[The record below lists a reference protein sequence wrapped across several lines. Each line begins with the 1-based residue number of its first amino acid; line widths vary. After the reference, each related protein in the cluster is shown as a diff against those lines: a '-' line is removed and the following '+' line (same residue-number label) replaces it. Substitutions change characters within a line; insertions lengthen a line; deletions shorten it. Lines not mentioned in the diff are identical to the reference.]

1 MAISPETVEEVNRV
15 ANVYDVISDY
25 LSLKRQGS
33 VYVALCPF
41 HTEKTPSFVV
51 SPTKNIFKC
60 FGCGIS
66 GNAIKFVMEYEK
78 ISYFDAV
85 IKLAQKY
92 NIPVK
97 YLDSEKEKL
106 NKGLY
111 VITRMITE
119 FYKEN
124 LKKSQIAKDYLKN
137 RGILSRTIEEFELG
151 YCPEDSSLLQKYI
164 QEKNITVED
173 LEKIGLITKT
183 DNGFKDKFSGR
194 LIFPIKDIKGNIIAF
209 GGRTLDSA
217 RQPKYLNSPET
228 VIYKKGNTL
237 YGIYES
243 LEHLKE
249 KQSVVIVEGYMDL
262 ISLFQIGIK
271 NVVATLGTAFTKNQ
285 AKLLKKYVK
294 EAVLMFDSDEAGKKA
309 VIQTAKI
316 LLSEGIT
323 VRYAYYK
330 EAKDPDE
337 LSKQGLSKVKEII
350 DQSKDIIIFLL
361 ERLKSIQDSDIKTQL
376 KNYQTIYQYI
386 TEIISYIEDPA
397 LRNSYVELVS
407 KYTGRSFTNV
417 ESDIEKVR
425 VSTKRERESL
435 NHSEEQDETVNLKL
449 SMKEMMVL
457 KYILENEDF
466 LQKYNFYDIITFSDA
481 LGYYIQLINSGNTQ
495 VIQNIRQIL
504 NQYNLPASE
513 ESVLK
518 ILEDYRQQWL
528 KKQKSIIMS
537 HISEDNFKNF
547 WEEIKTLT
555 RRR

>member
-41 HTEKTPSFVV
+41 HNEKTPSFVV

-85 IKLAQKY
+85 VKLAQKY

-111 VITRMITE
+111 AITRMITE

-124 LKKSQIAKDYLKN
+124 LKKSQICKDYLKN

-151 YCPEDSSLLQKYI
+151 YSPEDSSLLQKYI
-164 QEKNITVED
+164 QEKNISVED

-209 GGRTLDSA
+209 GGRALDSV

-228 VIYKKGNTL
+228 VIYKKRNTL

-285 AKLLKKYVK
+285 ANLLKKYIK
-294 EAVLMFDSDEAGKKA
+294 EAVVMFDSDEAGKKA
-309 VIQTAKI
+309 AIETAKI

-350 DQSKDIIIFLL
+350 DRSKDIIIFLL

-376 KNYQTIYQYI
+376 KNYQTIYNYI
-386 TEIISYIEDPA
+386 TKIIAYIEDPS
-397 LRNSYVELVS
+397 LRNSYIEIVA
-407 KYTGRSFTNV
+407 KYTGRAFANV

-425 VSTKRERESL
+425 LLTKIERE
-435 NHSEEQDETVNLKL
+435 NLKYSEDENKDIKPKL
-449 SMKEMMVL
+449 SIKEKIVL
-457 KYILENEDF
+457 KHILENPNF
-466 LQKYNFYDIITFSDA
+466 LQKYNFYDIITFSDT

-495 VIQNIRQIL
+495 IIQDLSQTL
-504 NQYNLPASE
+504 NQHNISTTE
-513 ESVLK
+513 ETVLQ
-518 ILEDYRQQWL
+518 ILEDFRQEWI
-528 KKQKSIIMS
+528 KKQKSLDLS
-537 HISEDNFKNF
+537 TLSEKNF
-547 WEEIKTLT
+547 TDVFNEIKTLK